1 MRWLAKS
8 AFHNMGKSDIMDF
21 MENSG
26 KKLQGGQ
33 SLLATLV
40 EAVMKTLAISEA
52 KAMETAKRR
61 VALLKAAQQQVGDF
75 MFLDEVQANLDQA
88 DKKEV
93 KNLKEKVKSDNATY
107 SEFVAD
113 IKVAKSKPA
122 FGKKAKSDV
131 QAKYKGPRVFASVHE
146 TLLQKDFKKFM
157 PPSSYLWVARNEQA
171 WFSRVPPVKAFPRY
185 WRREGGEE
193 PALRLAIQDAWR
205 TWLEL
210 EGLDTDACPVLDL
223 FA

>member
-146 TLLQKDFKKFM
+146 TLLQQDFKKFM
-157 PPSSYLWVARNEQA
+157 PPSSYLWVARHEQA
-171 WFSRVPPVKAFPRY
+171 
-185 WRREGGEE
+185 
-193 PALRLAIQDAWR
+193 
-205 TWLEL
+205 
-210 EGLDTDACPVLDL
+210 
-223 FA
+223 